1 MAPPSLLWLIPSS
14 PPTALPG
21 ARNRSRL
28 GLSPSTTK
36 TRRGKTERKETKE
49 RYKSPTEQFQGE
61 RGGEMRVSE
70 GVRITG
76 KLRERTE
83 ASENHVSVL
92 WTQVYVCV
100 LKISGK
106 KLILLISRE
115 WDLTLKNEDDL
126 YLVFL

>member
-1 MAPPSLLWLIPSS
+1 
-14 PPTALPG
+14 
-21 ARNRSRL
+21 
-28 GLSPSTTK
+28 
-36 TRRGKTERKETKE
+36 
-49 RYKSPTEQFQGE
+49 
-61 RGGEMRVSE
+61 MRVSE
-70 GVRITG
+70 GVRIAG
-76 KLRERTE
+76 KVRERTE